1 MPADAIDREIIR
13 NALNTVALEMT
24 VSMER
29 TSRSPIVNE
38 SRDFSTAILDSEG
51 RAIAQGLGSPVLM
64 AAIKHSVRAILDEFP
79 DYIHPGD
86 LFINN
91 DPFSG
96 GSHLGDTTIALP
108 VFHNGSLAF
117 IVSVRS
123 HLPDGAGGGARP
135 GGMYPAATEIF
146 EEGIRFPPFKLC
158 EGGELRGDRFDWVV
172 RNTRFK
178 AWTIGDVSAMIA
190 SCQVAET
197 RIRGLI
203 EKYGFEAVK
212 DACEYALDYAE
223 RLFIAEVESW
233 ADGTYRGVA
242 YMDSDGFYEWD
253 IKVQVDVTIDG
264 GRLVM
269 DFSGADPQTR
279 GFANS
284 GAGNTLSY
292 AFIALCSVLDET
304 IPKNDGIFRAVTTI
318 LPEGTLLNP
327 TDGSPTGL
335 CTLHPGAEI
344 AQALT
349 LALSQA
355 VPEKVG
361 HPWDTRVK
369 GVISGTDPRSGN
381 RYVAH
386 PFVTNAAG
394 PGGTYGLDGWG
405 GGSGMRGG
413 MAYTTAEMYETHY
426 PHRVEQREFMTD
438 SCGPGKW
445 RGGPGTRTVI
455 KILGHTALANY
466 MVWGGRHPCPPLCG
480 GVAGRPNQAEF
491 LYKGGDSEHLAGGES
506 LERWLDNED
515 AIQTSRGGGG
525 GWGDPLERDPAM
537 VREDVLDEYLSVA
550 GAHNDYGVVIDP
562 ETLDV
567 DEDATRAVRHAMREV
582 AVPAGAEGP
591 VTLLEGGV

>member
-1 MPADAIDREIIR
+1 MAADAITKEIIR
-13 NALNTVALEMT
+13 NALSTAALEMT

-38 SRDFSTAILDSEG
+38 SRDFSTAILDGQS

-64 AAIKHSVRAILDEFP
+64 AAIKHSVKAILDEFP
-79 DYIHPGD
+79 GDVGPGD
-86 LFINN
+86 VLINN

-96 GSHLGDTTIALP
+96 GSHLGDTTIAVP
-108 VFHNGSLAF
+108 VFHEGELVF
-117 IVSVRS
+117 IASVRS
-123 HLPDGAGGGARP
+123 HLPDGTGGGARP
-135 GGMYPAATEIF
+135 GGMFPAAIEVY
-146 EEGIRFPPFKLC
+146 EEGLRYPPFKLC
-158 EGGELRGDRFDWVV
+158 VDGQLKQDRFDWLV
-172 RNTRFK
+172 RNTQFK
-178 AWTIGDVSAMIA
+178 DWTVGDVSAMIA
-190 SCQVAET
+190 SCQVAEK
-197 RIRGLI
+197 RIRALI
-203 EKYGFEAVK
+203 EKYGFETVREAS
-212 DACEYALDYAE
+212 EYALDYAE
-223 RLFIAEVESW
+223 KLFAAEVASW
-233 ADGTYRGVA
+233 PDGTYTGVA

-253 IKVQVDVTIDG
+253 LKVQADITIDNG
-264 GRLVM
+264 KLTM
-269 DFSGADPQTR
+269 DFSGTDPQTR

-292 AFIALCSVLDET
+292 AFIALSSVLDET
-304 IPKNDGIFRAVTTI
+304 IPKNDGIFRPVTVI
-318 LPEGTLLNP
+318 LPEGTLVNP

-344 AQALT
+344 SQAVT

-355 VPEKVG
+355 LPEKVG

-369 GVISGTDPRSGN
+369 GVISGTDPRSGS

-426 PHRVEQREFMTD
+426 PQRVEQREFMTD

-445 RGGPGTRTVI
+445 RGGPGTRTII
-455 KILGHTALANY
+455 KILDHTALANY
-466 MVWGGRHPCPPLCG
+466 MVWGGRHPGPPLCG
-480 GVAGRPNQAEF
+480 GVRGQPNEADIF
-491 LYKGGDSEHLAGGES
+491 YKDGSSDHLVGGQS
-506 LERWLDNED
+506 LERWLTNGE

-537 VREDVLDEYLSVA
+537 VREDILDEYLSIE
-550 GAHNDYGVVIDP
+550 GARRDYGVVVDP
-562 ETLDV
+562 ETTQV
-567 DEDATRAVRHAMREV
+567 DKGATTELRKVMQGV
-582 AVPAGAEGP
+582 AVPAGAERY
-591 VTLLEGGV
+591 EKEDSSI